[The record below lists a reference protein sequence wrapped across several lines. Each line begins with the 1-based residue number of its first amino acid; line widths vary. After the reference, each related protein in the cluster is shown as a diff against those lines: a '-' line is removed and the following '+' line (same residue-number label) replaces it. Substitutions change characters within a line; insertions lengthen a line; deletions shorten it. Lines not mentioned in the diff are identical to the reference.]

1 VLARLGP
8 QVRRGGL
15 LPEPPARLPSGI
27 PDLDRLLEGGFP
39 CGRLSEI
46 AGPLSSGRTSLA
58 LSLLAASMRTGDLVA
73 WVDAADAFD
82 PASAVA
88 AGLSLSRMLW
98 VRAPDVPAALRC
110 TERLLETRGL
120 ALVLLDLALPG
131 PLPHVAPAVWPRL
144 LRAAQAGATTLVVL
158 AAGRLTGT
166 SAALALAL
174 EPALVPQRG
183 QPLEPAQAHFSGTPC
198 LFEGLEVR
206 GGLVRCCET
215 PAGGAACVRL
225 HALRQAG

>member
-1 VLARLGP
+1 MLARLGP

-27 PDLDRLLEGGFP
+27 PDLDRLLAGGFP
-39 CGRLSEI
+39 QGHLSEI

-58 LSLLAASMRTGDLVA
+58 LSLLAASVREGGLAA

-88 AGLSLSRMLW
+88 AGVALARVLW
-98 VRAPDVPAALRC
+98 VRAPDAAAALRS

-131 PLPHVAPAVWPRL
+131 APPHVAPAVWPRL
-144 LRAAQAGATTLVVL
+144 LRAAQASATALVVL

-166 SAALALAL
+166 SATLALAL
-174 EPALVPQRG
+174 EPPQARFEG
-183 QPLEPAQAHFSGTPC
+183 EPC
-198 LFEGLEVR
+198 LFEGFEARASLAR
-206 GGLVRCCET
+206 GHGR
-215 PAGGAACVRL
+215 PAGGGMACVRL
-225 HALRQAG
+225 NALRAAG